1 MIFCLSERNEKIQWR
16 CLKHRVIVI
25 VKKLYSELQDKYC
38 SEAYVGYVPVTI
50 LGQVFFK
57 RDEENGQNIYEKRC
71 FGILCKPNKM
81 LSCFFA
87 GGKALYE

>member
-71 FGILCKPNKM
+71 FGILVYG
-81 LSCFFA
+81 LFIIS
-87 GGKALYE
+87 